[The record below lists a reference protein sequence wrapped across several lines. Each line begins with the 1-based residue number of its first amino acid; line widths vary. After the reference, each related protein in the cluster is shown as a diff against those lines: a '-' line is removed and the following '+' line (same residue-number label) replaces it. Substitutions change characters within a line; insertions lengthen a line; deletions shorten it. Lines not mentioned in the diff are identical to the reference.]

1 MNKHSVLPTI
11 FLLLTQRLCVC
22 ISFSFLFR
30 SGYVVI
36 EPDYYKVIGSHYLE
50 IRVENLVTVPFN
62 VVHEIP
68 VEYIIED
75 YSFVADEHYVI
86 PGTTVY
92 FNITM
97 TQGSRYLIKA
107 DYDYEYNDGW
117 VSEEIFVPVTM
128 AGDVV
133 VVPHSFMVVDNY
145 TVNLTV
151 MNNVSTAWATTLIT
165 VQHPILNMSLS
176 TDSPIA
182 YERGTDRS
190 TLTLTISFAGGVP
203 PPTNAHYKYNFG
215 NTMPN
220 QNEVLKQDSYFVID
234 EDNPVIDRHDY
245 YVVGTYYI
253 TLNISNFVSWMYFE
267 QRVDLDEPVIDPKAW
282 ADPSIINVSAIT
294 TVHVNQTWGSRL
306 NITWDWLDPNDQHS
320 TMQWYEF
327 WHEPRLQR
335 HFWQEDGVF
344 PMPIT
349 ATNTYGTWNITLIE
363 PIIVQFPIVEVY
375 LECPIGQRINYET
388 NWMANYH
395 CHIFIARDVPP
406 PTNVTISVTWGDYH
420 VNNATGEKFEY
431 VSNPVRLEGNMT
443 QNCCEP
449 PDPPRALIK
458 SDDTCCHRLRE
469 NGKEAYLYAE
479 IVHPR
484 NYTEGGTYWQNVT
497 MFNLVSN
504 DFLSSYQ
511 RLIELIVHIE
521 FNTTMIKRVSPEY
534 NFTMGDDQEEHEF
547 IGYGPDK
554 EHFPIGW
561 VVFYI
566 KLWKGSHIHFDWDF
580 DDGGH
585 YHCID
590 CYRWVKITTMFS

>member
-1 MNKHSVLPTI
+1 
-11 FLLLTQRLCVC
+11 
-22 ISFSFLFR
+22 
-30 SGYVVI
+30 
-36 EPDYYKVIGSHYLE
+36 
-50 IRVENLVTVPFN
+50 
-62 VVHEIP
+62 
-68 VEYIIED
+68 
-75 YSFVADEHYVI
+75 
-86 PGTTVY
+86 
-92 FNITM
+92 M

-107 DYDYEYNDGW
+107 DYDYEYNDSW
-117 VSEEIFVPVTM
+117 MSEEIFVPVTV

-133 VVPHSFMVVDNY
+133 VVPHSFMVVDNC

-220 QNEVLKQDSYFVID
+220 RSEVLKQDSYFVID

-267 QRVDLDEPVIDPKAW
+267 QRVDLDEPVIDLKAW

-294 TVHVNQTWGSRL
+294 TVHVSQTWGSRL
-306 NITWDWLDPNDQHS
+306 NITWEWLDPNDQHS

-327 WHEPRLQR
+327 WNEPRHQQ

-349 ATNTYGTWNITLIE
+349 ATNTYGTWNTTLIE

-395 CHIFIARDVPP
+395 CNIFIARDVPP

-420 VNNATGEKFEY
+420 VNNATGEKFQY
-431 VSNPVRLEGNMT
+431 TSGPVRLEGNMT
-443 QNCCEP
+443 QDCCEP

-458 SDDTCCHRLRE
+458 SDDTCCHILRE
-469 NGKEAYLYAE
+469 
-479 IVHPR
+479 
-484 NYTEGGTYWQNVT
+484 TEK
-497 MFNLVSN
+497 
-504 DFLSSYQ
+504 
-511 RLIELIVHIE
+511 
-521 FNTTMIKRVSPEY
+521 KRT
-534 NFTMGDDQEEHEF
+534 FTL
-547 IGYGPDK
+547 K
-554 EHFPIGW
+554 
-561 VVFYI
+561 
-566 KLWKGSHIHFDWDF
+566 
-580 DDGGH
+580 
-585 YHCID
+585 
-590 CYRWVKITTMFS
+590 